1 MSRCDY
7 HNFCRITYNEKR
19 KMDKDKLLAMHNRK
33 IKHFADNTRWAK
45 ASIELI
51 KDFNDLIDGDTY
63 DFNKGLKVDLKEQ
76 FESCIS
82 HWAHTRNFIQEF
94 DFLRGNKEDI
104 VEQDEAK
111 KGE

>member
-7 HNFCRITYNEKR
+7 HNFC
-19 KMDKDKLLAMHNRK
+19 
-33 IKHFADNTRWAK
+33 
-45 ASIELI
+45 
-51 KDFNDLIDGDTY
+51 
-63 DFNKGLKVDLKEQ
+63 KEQ